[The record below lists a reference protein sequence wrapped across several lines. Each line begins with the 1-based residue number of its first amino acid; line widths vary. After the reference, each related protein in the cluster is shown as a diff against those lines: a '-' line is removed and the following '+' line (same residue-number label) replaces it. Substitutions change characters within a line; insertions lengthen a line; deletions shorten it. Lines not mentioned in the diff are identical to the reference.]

1 MTLSTSVHDIKAL
14 VLSFHPVIVIETV
27 EEERV
32 TELLASVATQ
42 ARLQFFHW
50 SLTQGLARHPSEPSG
65 RHGVTANP
73 KDLLGYLRGLTV
85 EAIFLLK
92 DFAPHLEDA
101 SAARQFR
108 ELTNRFARTRS
119 AVVLT
124 GAAVTLP
131 PEIEAQAV
139 RYELCL
145 PGPEELARVMK
156 NVTRSLTTSLRRD
169 LFFSDQEEAQLI
181 RALRGLT
188 LNQARQAVSH
198 AIIED
203 GGLTSR
209 AIQAVM
215 QRKVQL
221 VREGGLLEYYPLE
234 DNQFEL
240 GGFQGLKGWLERA
253 AIGFTKE
260 ARALNLSPPK
270 GILLVGVQGCG
281 KSLAAKVTAKQWKMP
296 LLKLDMGRLYD
307 KYVGET
313 EKNFRRAISMAEHI
327 APSVLWLDEIEK
339 GLSSAS
345 GGDADGGVG
354 LRMFGAFLTWLQEKK
369 EEVFVVATANDLS
382 ALPPE
387 LMRKGRFD
395 EIFFVDLPDAAERE
409 TILAIHL
416 RLRKQ
421 EPERFSLGEV
431 VQASEGFSGAEIEQA
446 VISGLYRALHQRR
459 ALDTALLLEEIR
471 QTIPLSV
478 SRREDI
484 DRLRAFA
491 QDRFVSVR

>member
-27 EEERV
+27 EEDRV
-32 TELLASVATQ
+32 EELLASVAAQ
-42 ARLQFFHW
+42 ARLQFFQW
-50 SLTQGLARHPSEPSG
+50 SVTQGLNQGPTPSS
-65 RHGVTANP
+65 RHGVTTDP
-73 KDLLGYLRGLTV
+73 MGLLSHLKGLTV
-85 EAIFLLK
+85 EGIFLLK
-92 DFAPHLEDA
+92 DFALHLGHA
-101 SAARQFR
+101 AAARQFR
-108 ELTNRFARTRS
+108 ELSGRFARTRS
-119 AVVLT
+119 ALVLT
-124 GAAVTLP
+124 GASVTLP

-139 RYELCL
+139 RYELHL
-145 PGPEELARVMK
+145 PGPEELATVLK
-156 NVTRSLTTSLRRD
+156 TVTRSLATSLSRG
-169 LFFSDQEEAQLI
+169 LVFSAREEEQLI

-188 LNQARQAVSH
+188 LNQARQALSH

-209 AIQAVM
+209 AVQAVM

-221 VREGGLLEYYPLE
+221 VREGGLLEYYPVS

-240 GGFQGLKGWLERA
+240 GGFKTLKAWLDRA
-253 AIGFTKE
+253 VVGFTQE

-313 EKNFRRAISMAEHI
+313 EKNFRRAIAMAESI

-345 GGDADGGVG
+345 GGSADTGVG
-354 LRMFGAFLTWLQEKK
+354 MRLFGSFLTWLQEKK
-369 EEVFVVATANDLS
+369 EGVFVVATANDLS

-395 EIFFVDLPDAAERE
+395 EIFFVDLPEAKERE
-409 TILAIHL
+409 TIFAIHL

-421 EPERFSLGEV
+421 QPEQFDLRAL
-431 VQASEGFSGAEIEQA
+431 VQASDGFSGAEIEQA
-446 VISGLYRALHQRR
+446 VIGALYRALHQKRP
-459 ALDTALLLEEIR
+459 LDTALLLDEIR

-491 QDRFVSVR
+491 SDRFVSVR

>member
-32 TELLASVATQ
+32 KELLASVATQ
-42 ARLQFFHW
+42 ARLQFFQW
-50 SLTQGLARHPSEPSG
+50 SLTQGLTRDLTPAT
-65 RHGVTANP
+65 RHGVTVNP
-73 KDLLGYLRGLTV
+73 MDLLSHLKSLTV
-85 EAIFLLK
+85 EGIFLLK
-92 DFAPHLEDA
+92 DFAPHLAEA
-101 SAARQFR
+101 PAARQFR
-108 ELTNRFARTRS
+108 ELTHRYARTRS
-119 AVVLT
+119 ALVLT
-124 GAAVTLP
+124 GAHVALP
-131 PEIEAQAV
+131 SEIEAQAV

-145 PGPEELARVMK
+145 PGPEELTTVLRT
-156 NVTRSLTTSLRRD
+156 VTRSLNGSLRRNL
-169 LFFSDQEEAQLI
+169 LFSGQEEEQLI

-203 GGLTSR
+203 GGLTSK
-209 AIQAVM
+209 AIQAVI
-215 QRKVQL
+215 QRKVQI

-240 GGFQGLKGWLERA
+240 GGFQALKEWLDRA
-253 AIGFTKE
+253 AVGFTKE
-260 ARALNLSPPK
+260 ARALNLTPPK

-313 EKNFRRAISMAEHI
+313 EKNFRRAIAMAESI

-339 GLSSAS
+339 GLSSTS
-345 GGDADGGVG
+345 GGEADGGVG

-369 EEVFVVATANDLS
+369 EGVFVVATANDLS

-395 EIFFVDLPDAAERE
+395 EIFFVDLPNAEERD

-421 EPERFSLGEV
+421 DPDVFRVQEI

-446 VISGLYRALHQRR
+446 VISALYRALHQKR
-459 ALDTALLLEEIR
+459 ALDTDLLLDEIR
-471 QTIPLSV
+471 QTVPLSV

-484 DRLRAFA
+484 DRLRTFA

>member
-27 EEERV
+27 EEDRV
-32 TELLASVATQ
+32 KELLASVASQ
-42 ARLQFFHW
+42 ARLQFFQW
-50 SLTQGLARHPSEPSG
+50 SLTQGLSRNLTAST
-65 RHGVTANP
+65 RHGVTVNP
-73 KDLLGYLRGLTV
+73 MDLLSHLRSLTV
-85 EAIFLLK
+85 EGIFLLK
-92 DFAPHLEDA
+92 DFTSHLAEA
-101 SAARQFR
+101 ATARQFR
-108 ELTNRFARTRS
+108 ELTDRFARTRS
-119 AVVLT
+119 ALVLT
-124 GAAVTLP
+124 GATVTLP

-145 PGPEELARVMK
+145 PGPEELATVLK
-156 NVTRSLTTSLRRD
+156 NVTRSLNKSLDRD
-169 LFFSDQEEAQLI
+169 LLFTDQEEEQLI

-203 GGLTSR
+203 GGLSSK

-215 QRKVQL
+215 QRKVQM

-240 GGFQGLKGWLERA
+240 GGFQALKGWLERA
-253 AIGFTKE
+253 AVGFTKE
-260 ARALNLSPPK
+260 ARALNLNPPK

-281 KSLAAKVTAKQWKMP
+281 KSLAAKVTAKQWNMP

-313 EKNFRRAISMAEHI
+313 EKNFRRAIAMAESI
-327 APSVLWLDEIEK
+327 SPSVLWLDEIEK
-339 GLSSAS
+339 GLSSTS
-345 GGDADGGVG
+345 GGQADGGVG
-354 LRMFGAFLTWLQEKK
+354 VRMFGAFLTWLQEKK
-369 EEVFVVATANDLS
+369 EGVFVVATANDLS

-395 EIFFVDLPDAAERE
+395 EIFFVDLPNAEERE
-409 TILAIHL
+409 AIFEIHL

-421 EPERFSLGEV
+421 HPKRFALQELV
-431 VQASEGFSGAEIEQA
+431 RASEGFSGAEIEQA
-446 VISGLYRALHQRR
+446 VISALYRALHQKRV
-459 ALDTALLLEEIR
+459 LDTGLLEDEMR
-471 QTIPLSV
+471 QTVPLSV

>member
-1 MTLSTSVHDIKAL
+1 MALSTSVHDIKAL

-27 EEERV
+27 EEDRV

-42 ARLQFFHW
+42 ARLQFYHW
-50 SLTQGLARHPSEPSG
+50 SLTQGLGRHHAPAV
-65 RHGVTANP
+65 RHGVTADP
-73 KDLLGYLRGLTV
+73 KDLLNHLRSLTV
-85 EAIFLLK
+85 EGIYLLK

-101 SAARQFR
+101 AAARQFR
-108 ELTNRFARTRS
+108 ELTDRFTRTRS
-119 AVVLT
+119 ALVLT
-124 GAAVTLP
+124 GATVTLP
-131 PEIEAQAV
+131 HEIEAQAV
-139 RYELCL
+139 RYELRL
-145 PGPEELARVMK
+145 PGPEELATVLK
-156 NVTRSLTTSLRRD
+156 TVIRSLATSLRRG
-169 LFFSDQEEAQLI
+169 LAFTDQEKAQLI

-203 GGLTSR
+203 GGLTSK

-215 QRKVQL
+215 QRKVQI
-221 VREGGLLEYYPLE
+221 VREGGLLEYYPLA

-240 GGFQGLKGWLERA
+240 GGFRALEAWLERA
-253 AIGFTKE
+253 AVGFTKE

-313 EKNFRRAISMAEHI
+313 EKNFRRAIAMAESI

-339 GLSSAS
+339 GLSSTS
-345 GGDADGGVG
+345 GGDADAGVG

-395 EIFFVDLPDAAERE
+395 EIFFVDLPDAEERE
-409 TILAIHL
+409 TILTIHL

-421 EPERFSLGEV
+421 KPEHFSLGEV

-446 VISGLYRALHQRR
+446 VIGALYRALHQKQP
-459 ALDTALLLEEIR
+459 LDTALLLDEIR

-491 QDRFVSVR
+491 QGRFISVR